1 MSGETYSI
9 YVKVDSTQALTA
21 AKNLEEMGEASVTAE
36 VSLKNL
42 GKSSSDASNKIADA
56 TKAVKQLGNEY
67 RNTAGIIDSSGL
79 GAKLGMGGK
88 QVVSP
93 DIAKELNRIA
103 NQASITDTAMT
114 KLGDAAK
121 YVRSTFVLFV
131 GIEIARF
138 LRDTASATTEAA
150 DAYTDMKS
158 KLDIATYSQKEL
170 NKAFEDSFNIANK
183 YYTSV
188 TDVASAYAKFNPI
201 VASLGRNTADTAK
214 IVSSLSASLLI
225 SGNNTVDAAETF
237 RQFAQA
243 ISGPKVQM
251 EEMNTIIDSNQAL
264 WRGLQREFPDIIA
277 KYGSLKEAI
286 SKQAISNE
294 MLINAT
300 IKLGDEFEALAAR
313 KVPTIANSMAVLSNS
328 FLQYVGEADDAS
340 GASSAF
346 ANIILDLAESLRS
359 VEGKGQSLATVIN
372 TIAQAMA
379 GTKGAVAEYIDM
391 INSLSNAYLAFTG
404 RQAEAAGTD
413 PELARLM
420 QLGRGN
426 VPIADLAAKPNV
438 KPTTQPQLTP
448 KGTGGGDAKQAA
460 KDAKDAL
467 AAFKALIDAQ
477 VSAAENS
484 EKIFAANAN
493 NSKKR
498 FDLEADQI
506 KGIAELKIR
515 ATKSESVRLA
525 ISEEAQTK
533 IIESIN
539 QETNLRQ
546 AGLDKEIETVNAKLA
561 GVQQEID
568 AADAHKLKQAE
579 RLELTTKQAELET
592 ELTVKRAERTQIEL
606 DAIGQIQSAEQS
618 LAEARQQANETL
630 VKEEALRQLE
640 IMSSNLEYAKEMATG
655 LAEAF
660 GEVGAAIGGMSVA
673 MAEYDKQATTIEIA
687 RKEAVD
693 KAEGDQKRITEIN
706 DDAARKQ
713 AKAQIKSY
721 GDMTQA
727 AQGFFKKGTKGYEA
741 MGAAVKVFRVFEM
754 AQSAMSMVKQI
765 GDMGSILG
773 QFLGMEQAKTAEK
786 IASNSV
792 QQASDQAG
800 AVTSATKAVADAGQ
814 GDPYTGIIRAAAM
827 LAFMAAIGIAVGGGG
842 GGSASV
848 APPPPETGTGTVF
861 GDPTAVSESIGKS
874 IAILEENSSNDL
886 NYSAD
891 MLDALY
897 QIRDA
902 LGGLENLVASDL
914 TPAITNLMTQY
925 GDGLKQAGFIFRDQ
939 QLSKV
944 MASGKYEGYI
954 GARVETESSQ
964 MMITVKK
971 GQTMVAEY
979 GDKFAKEFFKVIET
993 MRTGID
999 EVGKVIGVSES
1010 QIVDRL
1016 KGFKI
1021 KGQQVDIAGL
1031 SAEEAAKK
1039 LEAAFSAMSD
1049 TMAMKALPEFKDFK
1063 QSGEGYFET
1072 IVRVSEGIS
1081 RAKGSLELLGMEAI
1095 KYTDIIDKNK
1105 DVAAEITR
1113 QTIMA
1118 QGDLSEGTREYV
1130 RQLQG
1135 SAADIIDSYK
1145 QILNI
1150 TNLMRGAGFGTE
1162 DIDRTMINAAGGLSA
1177 FEEALQS
1184 FRENFMTDEQRL
1196 KADTE
1201 ELTKAF
1207 AELSREMPKSK
1218 DEFYAIAM
1226 GMDRSTEEGKKL
1238 FAQFIKLNPAFAEVT
1253 DAAKELADAQ
1263 AEAAQASLEAARKAR
1278 EEAEAAAKKIAQ
1290 AYEDAFFTPEEKTA
1304 KQLADL
1310 KKQFDA
1316 LGVSM
1321 PDTKEGLRK
1330 FLDGLNLLVPAQ
1342 EAIYNQIV
1350 LLAPAFANAADA
1362 AASYALK
1369 QEEAARKAR
1378 EAEYEASK
1386 KQHDELMKALEA
1398 TASDAL
1404 AGLKDAYQNLQKTQ
1418 ERFIQTSKTLRTYL
1432 LELTNLQASPER
1444 RYESAM
1450 LEFRRVASLAS
1461 QGNEGAIEQ
1470 LDAVGKE
1477 FLDASR
1483 EYNASSLQFQK
1494 DRDDVIKAV
1503 TDAISYTEQQVD
1515 TATKQLQAI
1524 EQSHGVLLGISTGI
1538 GNVTSGVLS
1547 VAQGINNL
1555 ITATNNYQA
1564 AVNALAAGKGA
1575 APVAPTTPTVPA
1587 PTVQPIPMPKPVP
1600 VTPVSSVPQVPGGRM
1615 GYNPFH
1621 DEIPQ
1626 VYNEDYSRRMIRF
1639 YYQQLLG
1646 REPEGESAY
1655 TGRLTLLM
1663 NELISADEL
1672 AYQFRQSQ
1680 EHKDLLARGF
1690 IPGFAKGGMMSAGL
1704 SLVGEYG
1711 PELVSS
1717 GGGYVSSAGATANFF
1732 KTIKDAVVI
1741 TSAQQTELLKEQVA
1755 ELQALVRLQS
1765 AASREMI
1772 TQLSELRNET
1782 AEATRIAK
1790 VEASA

>member
-1 MSGETYSI
+1 
-9 YVKVDSTQALTA
+9 
-21 AKNLEEMGEASVTAE
+21 
-36 VSLKNL
+36 
-42 GKSSSDASNKIADA
+42 
-56 TKAVKQLGNEY
+56 
-67 RNTAGIIDSSGL
+67 
-79 GAKLGMGGK
+79 MGGK

-170 NKAFEDSFNIANK
+170 NKAFTDSVNIANK

-201 VASLGRNTADTAK
+201 VASLGRNTADTTK

-225 SGNNTVDAAETF
+225 SGRNTVDAAETF

-264 WRGLQREFPDIIA
+264 WRGLQREFPGLIA
-277 KYGSLKEAI
+277 KYGTLKEAI
-286 SKQAISNE
+286 SKQALTNE
-294 MLINAT
+294 MLIEAT
-300 IKLGDEFEALAAR
+300 IKLGGEFEALAAR
-313 KVPTIANSMAVLSNS
+313 KVPTIANAFTVLNNS
-328 FLQYVGEADDAS
+328 FIQYIGEVDDAS
-340 GASSAF
+340 GASSEF
-346 ANIILDLAESLRS
+346 ANRILDVAEAMRS
-359 VEGKGQSLATVIN
+359 ADGKSLANVIQV
-372 TIAQAMA
+372 ISQAMA
-379 GTKGAVAEYIDM
+379 GGIGLASEYINVLKGFSDALS
-391 INSLSNAYLAFTG
+391 SLSLTPG
-404 RQAEAAGTD
+404 KMD
-413 PELARLM
+413 PELARIM
-420 QLGRGN
+420 QLQKGQ

-477 VSAAENS
+477 ISASENA

-618 LAEARQQANETL
+618 LAEARQQANEAL

-754 AQSAMSMVKQI
+754 AQSAMSMAKDIANISTKVGAYI
-765 GDMGSILG
+765 AGILTST
-773 QFLGMEQAKTAEK
+773 TANV
-786 IASNSV
+786 ASVAPNV
-792 QQASDQAG
+792 AADK
-800 AVTSATKAVADAGQ
+800 TKAAAAGTDAVAKAAAAPFPIGFV
-814 GDPYTGIIRAAAM
+814 TGAAM
-827 LAFMAAIGIAVGGGG
+827 LAFMVGIGAMVGGGG
-842 GGSASV
+842 GGSAP
-848 APPPPETGTGTVF
+848 AIPEPETGTGTVK
-861 GDPTAVSESIGKS
+861 GDPMAVSESLSKS
-874 IAILEENSSNDL
+874 IGILEENSSNDL

-902 LGGLENLVASDL
+902 LGGVENLIASNL
-914 TPAITNLMTQY
+914 TPAISNLMLKF
-925 GDGLKQAGFIFRDQ
+925 GDGVKQAGFLFRDQ

-944 MASGKYEGYI
+944 LSSGRLEGFI

-964 MMITVKK
+964 MMVTIKK
-971 GQTMVAEY
+971 GQTMVAAY
-979 GDKFAKEFFKVIET
+979 GKQFAEAFGGVVTAIKDSIV
-993 MRTGID
+993 
-999 EVGKVIGVSES
+999 EVGKVIGITDAE
-1010 QIVDRL
+1010 IMDRL

-1021 KGQQVDIAGL
+1021 KLGTIDIAGL

-1039 LEAAFSAMSD
+1039 IEAAFSAMSD
-1049 TMAMKALPEFKDFK
+1049 TMAMKALPEFKDFQ
-1063 QSGEGYFET
+1063 QSGEGYKET
-1072 IVRVSEGIS
+1072 IVRVAEGIQ
-1081 RAKGSLELLGMEAI
+1081 RATGNLELLGMEAI
-1095 KYTDIIDKNK
+1095 NYTDIIDKNK

-1118 QGDLSEGTREYV
+1118 QGDLSEGTRKYV
-1130 RQLQG
+1130 KQLTG
-1135 SAADIIDSYK
+1135 SSEDIIEAYG

-1177 FEEALQS
+1177 FEEALVS

-1207 AELSREMPKSK
+1207 AKLGYAVPTSK
-1218 DEFYAIAM
+1218 DQFYAIAM

-1524 EQSHGVLLGISTGI
+1524 EQSHGVLLGIRTGI
-1538 GNVTSGVLS
+1538 GNVTDGVLS
-1547 VAQGINNL
+1547 VAQAVNNL

-1564 AVNALAAGKGA
+1564 AVNALAAGKEA
-1575 APVAPTTPTVPA
+1575 APVSPTPTVSI
-1587 PTVQPIPMPKPVP
+1587 PIAKPLP
-1600 VTPVSSVPQVPGGRM
+1600 EALGTPVYTITPAADVPTVPGGRM

-1626 VYNEDYSRRMIRF
+1626 VYSEDYSRRMIRF

-1646 REPEGESAY
+1646 REPEGEGAY
-1655 TGRLTLLM
+1655 TGRLTMLM

-1680 EHKDLLARGF
+1680 EHKDLISRGF

-1732 KTIKDAVVI
+1732 KTIKDAVII
-1741 TSAQQTELLKEQVA
+1741 TSAQQTELLKEQVG

-1765 AASREMI
+1765 AANRELI
-1772 TQLSELRNET
+1772 NQLSEIRSET
-1782 AEATRIAK
+1782 SEATRIAK

>member
-1 MSGETYSI
+1 
-9 YVKVDSTQALTA
+9 
-21 AKNLEEMGEASVTAE
+21 
-36 VSLKNL
+36 
-42 GKSSSDASNKIADA
+42 
-56 TKAVKQLGNEY
+56 
-67 RNTAGIIDSSGL
+67 
-79 GAKLGMGGK
+79 
-88 QVVSP
+88 
-93 DIAKELNRIA
+93 
-103 NQASITDTAMT
+103 
-114 KLGDAAK
+114 
-121 YVRSTFVLFV
+121 
-131 GIEIARF
+131 
-138 LRDTASATTEAA
+138 
-150 DAYTDMKS
+150 
-158 KLDIATYSQKEL
+158 
-170 NKAFEDSFNIANK
+170 
-183 YYTSV
+183 
-188 TDVASAYAKFNPI
+188 
-201 VASLGRNTADTAK
+201 
-214 IVSSLSASLLI
+214 
-225 SGNNTVDAAETF
+225 
-237 RQFAQA
+237 
-243 ISGPKVQM
+243 
-251 EEMNTIIDSNQAL
+251 
-264 WRGLQREFPDIIA
+264 
-277 KYGSLKEAI
+277 
-286 SKQAISNE
+286 
-294 MLINAT
+294 
-300 IKLGDEFEALAAR
+300 
-313 KVPTIANSMAVLSNS
+313 
-328 FLQYVGEADDAS
+328 
-340 GASSAF
+340 
-346 ANIILDLAESLRS
+346 
-359 VEGKGQSLATVIN
+359 
-372 TIAQAMA
+372 
-379 GTKGAVAEYIDM
+379 
-391 INSLSNAYLAFTG
+391 
-404 RQAEAAGTD
+404 
-413 PELARLM
+413 
-420 QLGRGN
+420 
-426 VPIADLAAKPNV
+426 
-438 KPTTQPQLTP
+438 
-448 KGTGGGDAKQAA
+448 
-460 KDAKDAL
+460 
-467 AAFKALIDAQ
+467 
-477 VSAAENS
+477 
-484 EKIFAANAN
+484 
-493 NSKKR
+493 
-498 FDLEADQI
+498 
-506 KGIAELKIR
+506 
-515 ATKSESVRLA
+515 
-525 ISEEAQTK
+525 
-533 IIESIN
+533 
-539 QETNLRQ
+539 
-546 AGLDKEIETVNAKLA
+546 
-561 GVQQEID
+561 
-568 AADAHKLKQAE
+568 
-579 RLELTTKQAELET
+579 
-592 ELTVKRAERTQIEL
+592 
-606 DAIGQIQSAEQS
+606 
-618 LAEARQQANETL
+618 
-630 VKEEALRQLE
+630 
-640 IMSSNLEYAKEMATG
+640 
-655 LAEAF
+655 
-660 GEVGAAIGGMSVA
+660 
-673 MAEYDKQATTIEIA
+673 
-687 RKEAVD
+687 
-693 KAEGDQKRITEIN
+693 
-706 DDAARKQ
+706 
-713 AKAQIKSY
+713 
-721 GDMTQA
+721 
-727 AQGFFKKGTKGYEA
+727 
-741 MGAAVKVFRVFEM
+741 
-754 AQSAMSMVKQI
+754 
-765 GDMGSILG
+765 
-773 QFLGMEQAKTAEK
+773 
-786 IASNSV
+786 
-792 QQASDQAG
+792 
-800 AVTSATKAVADAGQ
+800 
-814 GDPYTGIIRAAAM
+814 
-827 LAFMAAIGIAVGGGG
+827 
-842 GGSASV
+842 
-848 APPPPETGTGTVF
+848 
-861 GDPTAVSESIGKS
+861 
-874 IAILEENSSNDL
+874 
-886 NYSAD
+886 
-891 MLDALY
+891 
-897 QIRDA
+897 
-902 LGGLENLVASDL
+902 
-914 TPAITNLMTQY
+914 
-925 GDGLKQAGFIFRDQ
+925 
-939 QLSKV
+939 
-944 MASGKYEGYI
+944 
-954 GARVETESSQ
+954 
-964 MMITVKK
+964 
-971 GQTMVAEY
+971 
-979 GDKFAKEFFKVIET
+979 
-993 MRTGID
+993 
-999 EVGKVIGVSES
+999 
-1010 QIVDRL
+1010 
-1016 KGFKI
+1016 
-1021 KGQQVDIAGL
+1021 
-1031 SAEEAAKK
+1031 
-1039 LEAAFSAMSD
+1039 
-1049 TMAMKALPEFKDFK
+1049 
-1063 QSGEGYFET
+1063 
-1072 IVRVSEGIS
+1072 
-1081 RAKGSLELLGMEAI
+1081 
-1095 KYTDIIDKNK
+1095 
-1105 DVAAEITR
+1105 
-1113 QTIMA
+1113 
-1118 QGDLSEGTREYV
+1118 
-1130 RQLQG
+1130 
-1135 SAADIIDSYK
+1135 
-1145 QILNI
+1145 
-1150 TNLMRGAGFGTE
+1150 
-1162 DIDRTMINAAGGLSA
+1162 
-1177 FEEALQS
+1177 
-1184 FRENFMTDEQRL
+1184 
-1196 KADTE
+1196 
-1201 ELTKAF
+1201 
-1207 AELSREMPKSK
+1207 MPKSK